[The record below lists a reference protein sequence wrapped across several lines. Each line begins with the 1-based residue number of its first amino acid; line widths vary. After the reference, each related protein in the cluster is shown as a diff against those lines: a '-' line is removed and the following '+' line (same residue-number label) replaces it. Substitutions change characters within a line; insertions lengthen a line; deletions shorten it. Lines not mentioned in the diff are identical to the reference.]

1 MGYPKTEGVYNG
13 KSFYKKKQR
22 MIFWDNPMLKM
33 KHPYWT
39 YHEISQSM
47 KGESRSEATSIKDQ
61 TIAIQ

>member
-13 KSFYKKKQR
+13 KSYLKNR
-22 MIFWDNPMLKM
+22 MIFWDNPIFKM

-39 YHEISQSM
+39 YHEISESM
-47 KGESRSEATSIKDQ
+47 KGESRSEATTSIKDQ